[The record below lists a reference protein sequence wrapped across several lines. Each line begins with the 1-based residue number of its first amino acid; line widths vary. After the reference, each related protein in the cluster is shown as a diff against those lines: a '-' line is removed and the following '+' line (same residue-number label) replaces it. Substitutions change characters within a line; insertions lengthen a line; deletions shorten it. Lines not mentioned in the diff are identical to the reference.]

1 MRIDGEMVSLGRDP
15 QKALAYF
22 NAAVAMGHVEA
33 MFQAAL
39 LYADGQETLTI
50 ARCTVSACVCV
61 CVCVLCVYVFIRRR
75 FRSYCILSHPPLF
88 AHDSL
93 SCLSRFSTYES
104 VPPCS
109 CARTATCCCCCL
121 LLDLVISSPI

>member
-61 CVCVLCVYVFIRRR
+61 CVCSFVVAF
-75 FRSYCILSHPPLF
+75 
-88 AHDSL
+88 
-93 SCLSRFSTYES
+93 
-104 VPPCS
+104 
-109 CARTATCCCCCL
+109 ARTVSYPILRCL
-121 LLDLVISSPI
+121 LMTP

>member
-61 CVCVLCVYVFIRRR
+61 VCVCVVCVVCVCVH
-75 FRSYCILSHPPLF
+75 SS
-88 AHDSL
+88 SL
-93 SCLSRFSTYES
+93 SLVLYLIPSSA
-104 VPPCS
+104 VCS
-109 CARTATCCCCCL
+109 
-121 LLDLVISSPI
+121 